1 MSNSELFL
9 EKYKE
14 LEKAVRST
22 YNLREQDSISYYLRE
37 RSEYKQYAE
46 DIAYCQKVRN
56 FLCHETKLDGDFAI
70 EASDGM
76 IKFIDKLILD
86 IESQPKCS
94 DIQIC
99 LCDVY
104 WRFLTDSVK
113 ETMAVMRERGFTHV
127 PILDDN
133 GAVIGVFDENSVFTY
148 IADEKIVSIDDGLK
162 FSDIQKHLSIE
173 GREMEEFIFVKADSY
188 VVELE
193 RLVENAFLKGR
204 RIELAFVTASGSPK
218 EKLQGIITPFDI
230 IKL

>member
-1 MSNSELFL
+1 
-9 EKYKE
+9 
-14 LEKAVRST
+14 
-22 YNLREQDSISYYLRE
+22 
-37 RSEYKQYAE
+37 
-46 DIAYCQKVRN
+46 
-56 FLCHETKLDGDFAI
+56 
-70 EASDGM
+70 
-76 IKFIDKLILD
+76 
-86 IESQPKCS
+86 
-94 DIQIC
+94 
-99 LCDVY
+99 
-104 WRFLTDSVK
+104 
-113 ETMAVMRERGFTHV
+113 MAVMRERGFTHV

-204 RIELAFVTASGSPK
+204 RIELALVTASGSPK
-218 EKLQGIITPFDI
+218 EKLRGIITPFDI